1 MGDFLLSVGVTE
13 CKPLSERIKNVE
25 ANCIMQSGR
34 WILSAYQFSGKW
46 NNENNAV
53 RRNLNAW
60 VRPALRPVHQHKSHL
75 KTYVFQVAFAISA
88 ILLRQIRQDIR
99 PQSLLLPQGIKAAVQ
114 IYFVDRG
121 KNGAAQ
127 QQTLVVERSLR
138 LGCLAAEHHG
148 KTSL

>member
-60 VRPALRPVHQHKSHL
+60 VRPALRFVHQTVRTRTRFSMRKGSG
-75 KTYVFQVAFAISA
+75 TF
-88 ILLRQIRQDIR
+88 
-99 PQSLLLPQGIKAAVQ
+99 
-114 IYFVDRG
+114 FVYRKFYGGSTQNGKQERG
-121 KNGAAQ
+121 KAGY
-127 QQTLVVERSLR
+127 
-138 LGCLAAEHHG
+138 HHG
-148 KTSL
+148 GGVLPFSSASPYCAF

>member
-1 MGDFLLSVGVTE
+1 MLSVEATE

-25 ANCIMQSGR
+25 ANYIMQSGR
-34 WILSAYQFSGKW
+34 WILSAYQFSGKCD
-46 NNENNAV
+46 NENNAV

-60 VRPALRPVHQHKSHL
+60 VRPALRFVHQHKSHL

-138 LGCLAAEHHG
+138 LGGLAAEHHG

>member
-1 MGDFLLSVGVTE
+1 MLSVEVTE

-25 ANCIMQSGR
+25 ANCIMQSGK
-34 WILSAYQFSGKW
+34 WILSAYQFSRKW
-46 NNENNAV
+46 DNENNAI

-60 VRPALRPVHQHKSHL
+60 VRPALRFVHQHKSHL

-88 ILLRQIRQDIR
+88 ILLCQIRQDVR
-99 PQSLLLPQGIKAAVQ
+99 PQSLLLPQGIEAAVQ
-114 IYFVDRG
+114 IYFVDRC
-121 KNGAAQ
+121 KNGATQ

-138 LGCLAAEHHG
+138 LGCFAAEHHG

>member
-1 MGDFLLSVGVTE
+1 MLSVEATE
-13 CKPLSERIKNVE
+13 CRPLSERIKNVE
-25 ANCIMQSGR
+25 ANYIMQSGR

-46 NNENNAV
+46 DNENNAV

-60 VRPALRPVHQHKSHL
+60 VRPALRFVHQHKSHL
-75 KTYVFQVAFAISA
+75 KTYVFQVAFAISAIPA

-114 IYFVDRG
+114 IHFVDRG

-148 KTSL
+148 KTGL

>member
-1 MGDFLLSVGVTE
+1 MLSVEATE

-25 ANCIMQSGR
+25 ANYIMQSGR

-46 NNENNAV
+46 DNENNAV

-60 VRPALRPVHQHKSHL
+60 VRPALRFVHQHKSHL

>member
-1 MGDFLLSVGVTE
+1 MLSVEVTE
-13 CKPLSERIKNVE
+13 YKPLSERIKNVE

-53 RRNLNAW
+53 RRNLNAR
-60 VRPALRPVHQHKSHL
+60 VRPALRFVHQHKSHL

>member
-1 MGDFLLSVGVTE
+1 MLSVEVTE

-34 WILSAYQFSGKW
+34 WILSAYQFSGKRDD
-46 NNENNAV
+46 ENNAV

-60 VRPALRPVHQHKSHL
+60 VRPALRFVHQHKSHL

>member
-1 MGDFLLSVGVTE
+1 MLSVEATE

-25 ANCIMQSGR
+25 ANYIMQSGR

-46 NNENNAV
+46 DNENNAV
-53 RRNLNAW
+53 RRNLDAW
-60 VRPALRPVHQHKSHL
+60 VRPALRFVHQHKSHL

>member
-1 MGDFLLSVGVTE
+1 MLSVEVTE
-13 CKPLSERIKNVE
+13 CKPLSERKKNVE
-25 ANCIMQSGR
+25 VNYIMKSGK
-34 WILSAYQFSGKW
+34 WILSAYQFSGKRDD
-46 NNENNAV
+46 ENNAV
-53 RRNLNAW
+53 RRNLNAG
-60 VRPALRPVHQHKSHL
+60 VRPALRFVHQHKSHL